1 MRVIKIDLPATLTPV
16 DPELSLASDEIR
28 GQLYRELANLD
39 TQINENVRARARSY
53 FPEAYSVF
61 VRTMPDPDRV
71 RTTTTLWIVDP
82 NVRWPAGLLTR
93 SAWRLFIPI
102 FAHVVREAMS
112 SQMPGVKFHIKEQDA
127 RIAVLAPTRGYKDPV
142 VLIVAT
148 ALLTSL
154 FWLLVQPRI
163 AEWTSAPAAVP
174 HAASAPP
181 PIPHGVAAP
190 QPVQPLQPYSR

>member
-28 GQLYRELANLD
+28 AQLYRELANLD
-39 TQINENVRARARSY
+39 TQINENVRERARSY

-112 SQMPGVKFHIKEQDA
+112 GQMPGVKFHIKEQDA
-127 RIAVLAPTRGYKDPV
+127 KISVLAPTRSYKDPV
-142 VLIVAT
+142 VLIIVT
-148 ALLTSL
+148 ILLTSL
-154 FWLLVQPRI
+154 FWLLLQPHLT
-163 AEWTSAPAAVP
+163 EWTSEPPSVP

-181 PIPHGVAAP
+181 PVPRVVSPPPPLAP
-190 QPVQPLQPYSR
+190 MPR